1 METYLFLN
9 ETDKNKIKKLAQSKQ
24 LSLSTATDIIYKH
37 YYWLICQKEEYFEKG
52 NKQIHIKIKNENKN
66 PINTMFITN
75 ALYAYLHNDVIKT
88 HTKEHLKKINSSI
101 QSEMDKTFDP
111 SCNKNIIIRELY
123 RNRKALTKQC

>member
-24 LSLSTATDIIYKH
+24 LSLSTAVNIIYKR
-37 YYWLICQKEEYFEKG
+37 YYYLTAQEESYYNKG
-52 NKQIHIKIKNENKN
+52 DKQIHIKIKNELNY
-66 PINTMFITN
+66 PINCLFATN
-75 ALYAYLHNDVIKT
+75 AIYAYLHNEVIKT

-101 QSEMDKTFDP
+101 QSEMDKTYDP